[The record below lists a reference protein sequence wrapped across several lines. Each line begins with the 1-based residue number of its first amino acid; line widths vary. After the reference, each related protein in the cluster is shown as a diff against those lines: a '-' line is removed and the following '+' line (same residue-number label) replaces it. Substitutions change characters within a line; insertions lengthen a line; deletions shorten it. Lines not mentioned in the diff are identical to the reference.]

1 MKTFCLCYRGRQIA
15 KGPGYGTFVQDE
27 RMIDARS
34 AEAAI
39 QRLKDLMPW
48 AELFSVVVLF
58 SE

>member
-1 MKTFCLCYRGRQIA
+1 MRNFCLYYQGRQIA
-15 KGPGYGTFVQDE
+15 DGPGYGTFVQDE
-27 RMIDARS
+27 KLIDARS

-39 QRLKDLMPW
+39 ERLKDLMPW